1 MIERLGV
8 RMSLFPANWTRR
20 SGGHE
25 AGLAVAYSTV
35 LYITIFVLG
44 LVWTVALWLRSPGV
58 PVQDEIGHVLL
69 SRWAW
74 QQPALILDLWGRSV
88 NTLVYLLPA
97 LGGLP
102 GARLASV
109 GMACATVLLSSGI
122 AARLGLQRLF
132 LVPAL
137 LWFQPWFNDLS
148 YTAITEVP
156 FMLCLV
162 LACWLWLD
170 QRLGWAALCFGLL
183 PLIRHEGIALTGLW
197 CGYLLLRREWRGI
210 GVALLPLVVYNALYF
225 AVYAAWPFTIYLQP
239 RPTTLYGSG
248 GWLHFA
254 EPLARGVGLPVF
266 GLALLG
272 CALLVQRRRALV
284 LTGFAVYLLVQ
295 TIIYRFG
302 LYASGGYEL
311 FLLPLAPGF
320 AIAASVALDWL
331 VERLRLPRGQV
342 ALLGGAL
349 LAVVLGWVVVT
360 GTRSRPRPMDFEGV
374 ALQQA
379 ASWLQQRSTDPA
391 RVVATH
397 VWLYYF
403 VDLPPAQWLTVSAPR
418 DLPVGTIV
426 VWDSHY
432 SDRSG
437 LRLAELR
444 DPAQGWR
451 ELERFSDVAVIFEKT
466 TQP

>member
-1 MIERLGV
+1 
-8 RMSLFPANWTRR
+8 MSLFPASWTRR
-20 SGGHE
+20 SGSHA
-25 AGLAVAYSTV
+25 AGLAVPLGAA

-44 LVWTVALWLRSPGV
+44 LAWTVSLWLRSPGV

-74 QQPALILDLWGRSV
+74 QQPELILDLWGRSV
-88 NTLVYLLPA
+88 NTLVYMLPA
-97 LGGLP
+97 LGSLP

-109 GMACATVLLSSGI
+109 GMACATVLLATGV
-122 AARLGLQRLF
+122 AGRLGLRRLF

-137 LWFQPWFNDLS
+137 LWFQPWFNDLA

-162 LACWLWLD
+162 LACWLWLHE
-170 QRLGWAALCFGLL
+170 RLGWAALCFGLL

-197 CGYLLLRREWRGI
+197 CGYLLLRRDWRGI
-210 GVALLPLVVYNALYF
+210 GVALLPLALYNLLYF
-225 AVYAAWPFTIYLQP
+225 PVYGAWPFTIYLQP

-254 EPLARGVGLPVF
+254 EPLVRGVGLPVF

-272 CALLVQRRRALV
+272 SALLLRRRRALV
-284 LTGFAVYLLVQ
+284 LAGFAVYLLVQ

-331 VERLRLPRGQV
+331 VDQLRLSQRRTV
-342 ALLGGAL
+342 LLGNVL
-349 LAVVLGWVVVT
+349 LAAVLGWVVVT
-360 GTRSRPRPMDFEGV
+360 GTRSRPRPLDFEGV

-379 ASWLQQRSTDPA
+379 ADWLQQHAIDPS

-403 VDLPPAQWLTVSAPR
+403 ADLPPAQWLTVSAPG

-432 SDRSG
+432 GDRAG
-437 LRLAELR
+437 LRMAELS

-451 ELERFSDVAVIFEKT
+451 ELQRFGEVAVIFEKT
-466 TQP
+466 NRP